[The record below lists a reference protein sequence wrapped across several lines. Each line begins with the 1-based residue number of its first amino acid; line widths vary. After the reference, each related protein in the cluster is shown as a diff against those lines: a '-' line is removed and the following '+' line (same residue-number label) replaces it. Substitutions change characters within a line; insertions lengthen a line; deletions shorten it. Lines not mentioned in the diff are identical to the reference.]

1 MNRGEIYY
9 VSKTSIDDPGSYV
22 IQPGRPAI
30 VVSDTTLNNTQNIV
44 SVVFLT
50 SKPKMIS
57 PAHFITR
64 CNGVTGTA
72 LCEEVVTIDKARLG
86 KYVGKLSDHEIEQL
100 NNCLR
105 AVFCLG
111 DNVPYA
117 SNEDLAKAQKECEHL
132 RKQIEAYR
140 TLLFSQEVI

>member
-1 MNRGEIYY
+1 MKKGEIYY
-9 VSKTSIDDPGSYV
+9 VSKTAIENPGDYV

-30 VVSDTTLNNTQNIV
+30 VVSDTALNNIQNVV
-44 SVVFLT
+44 SIVFLT
-50 SKPKMIS
+50 SKPKMAS
-57 PAHFITR
+57 PAHFVTR

-86 KYVGKLSDHEIEQL
+86 KYVGKLSEHEIEQL

-111 DNVPYA
+111 DSVPYA
-117 SNEDLAKAQKECEHL
+117 SNEDLANANKTIEKL
-132 RKQIEAYR
+132 NKQITAYK
-140 TLLFSQEVI
+140 TLLGMEGV